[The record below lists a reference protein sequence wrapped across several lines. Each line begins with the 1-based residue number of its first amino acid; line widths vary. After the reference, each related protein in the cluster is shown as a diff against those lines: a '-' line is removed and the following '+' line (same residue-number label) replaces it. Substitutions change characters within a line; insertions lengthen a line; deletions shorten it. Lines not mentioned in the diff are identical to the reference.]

1 MIIPA
6 GGTIGILGG
15 GQLGRM
21 LTQAA
26 HKLGFKVCILCPE
39 ENSPAAQIADHS
51 IVAPY
56 RQEDALTEM
65 AELADVITYEFEN
78 IPVGTTKFLERD
90 YLVRPSSRPLQ
101 STQNRLD
108 EKTFL
113 NNIGV
118 PTTVFAAI
126 NQLEDLI
133 GQGPLMGMPCV
144 LKTQR
149 GGYDGKG
156 QVIVRETKD
165 LAPGWQ
171 ALYQQPIIIEA
182 FVPFTRELSI
192 ICTRGING
200 AVVFYPM
207 AENVHR
213 DHILHTSTA
222 PAEVN
227 DMMVMRAQD
236 IARKIAEGLDYI
248 GTLAVELFET
258 EDGSLLVNEIA
269 PRVHNSGHWTIE
281 ACQTSQ
287 FENHIRAICGMQ
299 LGPTTLKHR
308 AVMTNLVGDEIN
320 NTESLAKEESTFVHD
335 YGKAE
340 ARPGRK
346 MGHYTMVSPLN

>member
-1 MIIPA
+1 MIVPP

-26 HKLGFKVCILCPE
+26 HELGFKVCILCPE
-39 ENSPAAQIADHS
+39 DNSPAAQIADQC
-51 IVAPY
+51 IVAAY
-56 RQEDALTEM
+56 KREDALD
-65 AELADVITYEFEN
+65 ELANRCDVITYEFEN
-78 IPVGTTKFLERD
+78 IPVHAARYLERD
-90 YLVRPSSRPLQ
+90 HLVRPGSKPLQ
-101 STQNRLD
+101 AIQNRLD

-113 NNIGV
+113 NSIGV
-118 PTTVFAAI
+118 PTTAFAAI
-126 NQLEDLI
+126 TQMDDLI

-156 QVIVRETKD
+156 QVIAYSKD
-165 LAPGWQ
+165 ELAPAWQ
-171 ALYQQPIIIEA
+171 QLMLQPVIIEA

-200 AVVFYPM
+200 AVAFYPM
-207 AENVHR
+207 SENDHR
-213 DHILHTSTA
+213 NHILHQSTA
-222 PAEVN
+222 PADTS

-236 IARKIAEGLDYI
+236 MARHIVEGLDYV

-281 ACQTSQ
+281 ACATSQ
-287 FENHIRAICGMQ
+287 FANHIRAITGMP
-299 LGPTTLKHR
+299 LGATTLKHR
-308 AVMTNLVGDEIN
+308 AVMTNLIGDEIEQAAELDKDPN
-320 NTESLAKEESTFVHD
+320 IHVHD

-346 MGHYTMVSPLN
+346 MGHYTKLSAI